1 MAPGEDT
8 TFGNRIE
15 IKSFVVDNYNW
26 QEADQN
32 LDKIFAKIIP
42 ISMALWFM
50 SLSQTISGNIHQ

>member
-26 QEADQN
+26 QEANQN